1 MSRVLILL
9 MRPQVANI
17 RRDAVFSYVFQLAK
31 PMSSPL
37 ALDLPLEHALR
48 RGRDW
53 RKGARVT
60 RPIPQGGLTMRS
72 GKLVFVVAL
81 LLCLGATV
89 PQAYAGTIIL
99 EGSDAIGLHSQFNGD
114 PGAVAYRDQTWS
126 AIGGADARPI
136 GFIGDSLAGIS
147 SGTHTISKFSSVA
160 AAGTL
165 GNYVAL
171 YFQAGGGCCAE
182 NDALVTAPGAA
193 GAVAAH
199 LASGGKER
207 IGKY

>member
-72 GKLVFVVAL
+72 GKLVCVVAL

-99 EGSDAIGLHSQFNGD
+99 EGSDAIGLHSRFGD
-114 PGAVAYRDQTWS
+114 AGAITYRNQTWS

-136 GFIGDSLAGIS
+136 AFIGDSL
-147 SGTHTISKFSSVA
+147 SGVGSATHTVSTFSSVA
-160 AAGTL
+160 AAGSL
-165 GNYVAL
+165 SNYVAL
-171 YFQAGGGCCAE
+171 YFQ
-182 NDALVTAPGAA
+182 
-193 GAVAAH
+193 
-199 LASGGKER
+199 
-207 IGKY
+207 